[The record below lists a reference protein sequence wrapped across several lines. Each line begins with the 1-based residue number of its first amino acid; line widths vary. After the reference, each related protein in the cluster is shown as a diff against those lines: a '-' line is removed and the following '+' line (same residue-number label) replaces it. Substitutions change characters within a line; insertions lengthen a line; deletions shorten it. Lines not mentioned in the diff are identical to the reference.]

1 MGTDQR
7 HEANGTTDPAF
18 LGTADLDGPISLT
31 DAAAR
36 LGVHY
41 MTAYRYVRTGL
52 LPARQQGGQ
61 WQVAPADIEQFLAA
75 KGSRARRAP
84 ASGAEGTGPARRVDA
99 LADRLVAGDEQ
110 GAWRLLDDAYA
121 HGWDH
126 RTVYLTLL
134 GPALRTIG
142 DRWEIGTISVG
153 GEHRATV
160 VAMRLL
166 GRIGARATRRG
177 RPAGTVVLAAPAGE
191 RHSLPSAMVSD
202 LLRAEGWRVVD
213 LGADTPADT
222 LAEAARAEDDLVG
235 VGLCVTAPL
244 NAAARSRLRR
254 TVDLLHAEVD
264 RPVLLGGAALT
275 TEDEARR
282 LGADAWAATA
292 DGVLTWVRDR

>member
-1 MGTDQR
+1 
-7 HEANGTTDPAF
+7 
-18 LGTADLDGPISLT
+18 
-31 DAAAR
+31 
-36 LGVHY
+36 
-41 MTAYRYVRTGL
+41 
-52 LPARQQGGQ
+52 
-61 WQVAPADIEQFLAA
+61 
-75 KGSRARRAP
+75 
-84 ASGAEGTGPARRVDA
+84 
-99 LADRLVAGDEQ
+99 
-110 GAWRLLDDAYA
+110 
-121 HGWDH
+121 
-126 RTVYLTLL
+126 
-134 GPALRTIG
+134 
-142 DRWEIGTISVG
+142 
-153 GEHRATV
+153 
-160 VAMRLL
+160 MRLL

-292 DGVLTWVRDR
+292 DDVLTWVRDR

>member
-1 MGTDQR
+1 
-7 HEANGTTDPAF
+7 
-18 LGTADLDGPISLT
+18 
-31 DAAAR
+31 
-36 LGVHY
+36 
-41 MTAYRYVRTGL
+41 
-52 LPARQQGGQ
+52 
-61 WQVAPADIEQFLAA
+61 
-75 KGSRARRAP
+75 
-84 ASGAEGTGPARRVDA
+84 
-99 LADRLVAGDEQ
+99 
-110 GAWRLLDDAYA
+110 
-121 HGWDH
+121 
-126 RTVYLTLL
+126 
-134 GPALRTIG
+134 
-142 DRWEIGTISVG
+142 
-153 GEHRATV
+153 
-160 VAMRLL
+160 MRLL

-222 LAEAARAEDDLVG
+222 LAEAARAEDDPVG
-235 VGLCVTAPL
+235 VGLCVTALL

-292 DGVLTWVRDR
+292 DDVLTWVRDR